1 MNTGWECFK
10 MDPVDL
16 GFGKMALLLPL
27 TCKSMAETLQGK
39 PRNVKKFQKLT
50 LHLSVSSRRHRRMI
64 QAPNWNYDQFT

>member
-16 GFGKMALLLPL
+16 GFGKMALLLSL

-50 LHLSVSSRRHRRMI
+50 
-64 QAPNWNYDQFT
+64 